1 VTVVPRLDPAA
12 IGVAPTKVLSSAACD
27 LFGLADFCRVVEAGS
42 PTERVGSRLARPG
55 HPRVSFTSAGALLQC
70 S

>member
-12 IGVAPTKVLSSAACD
+12 IGAAPTKVLSSAACD

-42 PTERVGSRLARPG
+42 PTERVGS
-55 HPRVSFTSAGALLQC
+55 
-70 S
+70 